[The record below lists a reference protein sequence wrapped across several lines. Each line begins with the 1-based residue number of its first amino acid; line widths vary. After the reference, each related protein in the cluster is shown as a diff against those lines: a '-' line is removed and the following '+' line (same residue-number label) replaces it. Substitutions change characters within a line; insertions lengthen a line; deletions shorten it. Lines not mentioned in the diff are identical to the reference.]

1 MAVPKFEDFLY
12 PFLFQLKDKEVTSK
26 EMYKALVEHFNLSE
40 DDCRLTTKG
49 GTNQVKDRIGWV
61 RQWLRRALFMTIPQ
75 RGTYRITDRG
85 RDYLAS
91 HSELREENLL
101 HYKEYAD
108 YSGKAVIP
116 DNGNSSP
123 VEHHDEVEQLTPT
136 EQLEQAYAEIN
147 KDLAEE
153 ILAKFLEMTPSKF
166 EQVVLDMMLAMG
178 YGNSSDNSAKVTQQG
193 HDDGIDGIIPEDK
206 LGFDKIYIQAKRYKP
221 ENTVGKP
228 LIHAFAGALDEQK
241 ASKGVFIT
249 TSSFS
254 KEAKSFVE
262 KSSKRIILIDGQQL
276 ARYMIEYNVGVS
288 KQKTYEVKRIDSDY
302 FNEE

>member
-12 PFLFQLKDKEVTSK
+12 PFLNELRDKDVTSK
-26 EMYKALVEHFNLSE
+26 EMYKALVEHFNLSDE
-40 DDCRLTTKG
+40 DCHLTTKG

-75 RGTYRITDRG
+75 RGTYRITERG
-85 RDYLAS
+85 RDYLNS
-91 HSELREENLL
+91 HTDLREEDLL
-101 HYKEYAD
+101 HYKEFAD
-108 YSGKAVIP
+108 YSGKAVIS
-116 DNGNSSP
+116 GEGHTAP
-123 VEHHDEVEQLTPT
+123 VEHASEIEQLTPT

-153 ILAKFLEMTPSKF
+153 ILSKLLEMSPAKF

-178 YGNSSDNSAKVTQQG
+178 YGNSNDNSAKVTQQG
-193 HDDGIDGIIPEDK
+193 HDDGIDGVIPEDK

-262 KSSKRIILIDGQQL
+262 KSTASSLPD
-276 ARYMIEYNVGVS
+276 
-288 KQKTYEVKRIDSDY
+288 T
-302 FNEE
+302 